1 MPESSDSLQALIAAV
16 HAADS
21 AVRLTEAVWRLAAA
35 RRPEAIPTLIAAL
48 GYNNP
53 GAAVAAVEGL
63 IGIGKPAVPA
73 LLNELDEHNYT
84 ARAWAI
90 RSLAGIGDPLGLT
103 TLLGAATADFAVSVR
118 RAAAR
123 GLGKLHWAEFPDSER
138 EIAQAEALDALLFV
152 CEDDEWVVRYAAV
165 TGLEALA
172 PAIWQYPAWRL
183 PLRAK
188 LADMTT
194 QDSVGAVRARVAL
207 AQQRIQ
213 TGLEAD
219 GLPAIPAAVPEAL
232 ADWCLT
238 LEQLYRRKSQGRP
251 LAEGDPRRFR
261 ALAAALT
268 QPQPTQP
275 QQP

>member
-1 MPESSDSLQALIAAV
+1 MPESPDSLQALIEAV
-16 HAADS
+16 DAADS

-35 RRPEAIPTLIAAL
+35 RRPESVPTLIATL

-63 IGIGKPAVPA
+63 IGIGKAAVPA
-73 LLNELDEHNYT
+73 LLEELDQHNYT

-90 RSLAGIGDPLGLT
+90 RGLAGIGDPLGLT

-172 PAIWQYPAWRL
+172 PAIWQYTDWRL

-188 LADMTT
+188 LADMAT
-194 QDSVGAVRARVAL
+194 QDPIGAVRARVVL

-213 TGLEAD
+213 TSLGEAD
-219 GLPAIPAAVPEAL
+219 RLPTVSAAAAPEAL
-232 ADWCLT
+232 ADWRLT

-268 QPQPTQP
+268 QPQQP
-275 QQP
+275 